1 MLKAWLAHPLTRGL
15 DINDPQTT
23 HLRRRIIAEK
33 SFLRKIYSEWYSS
46 VAVAI
51 PSGKEPVLELGSG
64 AGFLRQYIPDL
75 ITSEVFRC
83 PGVDLV
89 LDATHLPIADASLRG
104 IVMTDVLHHIRD
116 SRSFFSEATRCVR
129 PGGVIAMI
137 EPWVTPWSRLV
148 YTKFHHEPFQ
158 PKASKWELPEG
169 GAL

>member
-1 MLKAWLAHPLTRGL
+1 
-15 DINDPQTT
+15 
-23 HLRRRIIAEK
+23 
-33 SFLRKIYSEWYSS
+33 
-46 VAVAI
+46 VAI

-169 GAL
+169 GLYRRQMEHCLGSCLKETMSNLGENSLNGSSFASSR